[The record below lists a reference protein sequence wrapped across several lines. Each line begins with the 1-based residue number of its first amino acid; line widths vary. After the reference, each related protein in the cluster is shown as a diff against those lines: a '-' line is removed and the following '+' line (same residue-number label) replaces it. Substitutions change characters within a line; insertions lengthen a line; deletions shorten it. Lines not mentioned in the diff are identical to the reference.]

1 MLGLVLR
8 YNNALWSG
16 VPRSEPAEL
25 WGFPVEAA
33 GSIVFDF
40 RFAQAKTDKNFLRK
54 FLRPVP

>member
-16 VPRSEPAEL
+16 VPRSELAEL

-33 GSIVFDF
+33 GSSPVTQMNKGMGIAYPFIHF
-40 RFAQAKTDKNFLRK
+40 RNKRT
-54 FLRPVP
+54 